1 MVYLPTLNITL
12 FNHKNGL
19 NYQHLA
25 IWTSSH
31 DDQTLL
37 ISVTGSLF

>member
-12 FNHKNGL
+12 FKHKKWIKL
-19 NYQHLA
+19 LTPSHLDL
-25 IWTSSH
+25 SH
-31 DDQTLL
+31 DAQTLL